1 MGRKNRFTKEQKI
14 KVILDYKNGIKGHTQ
29 IRNDLDIGSR
39 TFRRWIAL
47 YESIGES
54 AFDDKPRNRQYTKE
68 FKLQVVNDY
77 LNGAGSLLDLMKKYK
92 IYSEQTIQSW
102 IKEYNSSGELKDYK
116 PNIEVYT
123 MKARKTTFEERVEI
137 VKYCINNNN
146 NYSETSIKYSVPYS
160 LVYQWVKK
168 YNQSGIDA
176 LKYQK
181 KGPKPKEEYIPA
193 TPEEKLQAELQ
204 KLQLEN
210 ERLKLENEV
219 LKKKKYFEKLL
230 H

>member
-1 MGRKNRFTKEQKI
+1 MGRKSKFTKEQKI
-14 KVILDYKNGIKGHTQ
+14 KAILDYKNGVNGLTQ
-29 IRNDLDIGSR
+29 IKNDLGIVAKS
-39 TFRRWIAL
+39 FKKWIAL
-47 YESIGES
+47 YDAIGES

-77 LNGAGSLLDLMKKYK
+77 LNGAGSLVDLIKKYK
-92 IYSEQTIQSW
+92 IFSDSSILNW
-102 IKEYNSSGELKDYK
+102 IKEYNNSGELKDYK

-137 VKYCINNNN
+137 VNYCVTNNN
-146 NYSETSIKYSVPYS
+146 NYSETAIKYSVPYS
-160 LVYQWVKK
+160 LVYQWVMK
-168 YNQSGIDA
+168 YTKFGVNA
-176 LKYQK
+176 LEYQK
-181 KGPKPKEEYIPA
+181 KGPKPKKEFIPL
-193 TPEEKLQAELQ
+193 TLEEKLQAELRR
-204 KLQLEN
+204 LQFEN

>member
-1 MGRKNRFTKEQKI
+1 MGRKSKFTKEQKI
-14 KVILDYKNGIKGHTQ
+14 KAILDYKNGVNGLTQ
-29 IRNDLDIGSR
+29 IKNDLGIVAKS
-39 TFRRWIAL
+39 FKKWIAL
-47 YESIGES
+47 YDAIGES

-77 LNGAGSLLDLMKKYK
+77 LNGAGSLVDLIKKYK
-92 IYSEQTIQSW
+92 IFSDSSILNW
-102 IKEYNSSGELKDYK
+102 IKEYNNSGELKDYK

-137 VKYCINNNN
+137 VNYCVTNNN
-146 NYSETSIKYSVPYS
+146 NYSETAIKYSVPYS
-160 LVYQWVKK
+160 LVYQWVMK
-168 YNQSGIDA
+168 YTKFGVNA
-176 LKYQK
+176 LEYQK
-181 KGPKPKEEYIPA
+181 KGPKPKKEFIPL
-193 TPEEKLQAELQ
+193 TPEEKLQAELRR
-204 KLQLEN
+204 LQFEN